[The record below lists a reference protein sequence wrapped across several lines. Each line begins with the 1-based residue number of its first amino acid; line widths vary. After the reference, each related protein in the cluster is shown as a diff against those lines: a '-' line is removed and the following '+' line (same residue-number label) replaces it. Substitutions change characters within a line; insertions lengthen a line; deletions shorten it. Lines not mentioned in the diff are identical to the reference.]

1 MTRSSNKV
9 FSKLNNKL
17 KKLDGNKHKLCLLT
31 KDSYFT
37 REPKKLSFIDDIKIN
52 ESPRVKTRGILP

>member
-37 REPKKLSFIDDIKIN
+37 REPKKLSLRCVFALQ
-52 ESPRVKTRGILP
+52 G